1 MRRVQRGGAKDA
13 VKRISIVVPV
23 YNEEENI
30 AHFAKSVAAVMASLP
45 YDYELLFVD
54 DGSSD
59 RSREILVELG
69 AADAHVG
76 SIFLARNAGHQ
87 LALTCGIDH
96 ADGDAVVTMDGDMQH
111 PPELLPMLIGKW
123 EEGFEIVQT
132 VRLTTDGVSLFKRL
146 TSKYYYRLLNALS
159 DVEIQ
164 EGGSD
169 FRLMDRKSVLALR
182 RYREHAR
189 FIRGIVG
196 SMGFRKTIVE
206 FVAHERF
213 AGQSKF
219 SLHKMISFALD
230 GILAY
235 SVQPL
240 RAAFYV
246 GMLSALFSVLLF
258 LHVIF
263 ELLQGETVP
272 GWSTIV
278 VCCAF
283 FGGMQ
288 MMMLGICGEYIA
300 RILQEVKNRP
310 LYLIAQ
316 DNRHAAD
323 GAEKGGSV

>member
-1 MRRVQRGGAKDA
+1 MRT

-30 AHFAKSVAAVMASLP
+30 AHFVQSVTAVMEQLS
-45 YDYELLFVD
+45 YTYEMLFID
-54 DGSSD
+54 DGSRD
-59 RSREILVELG
+59 RSREILLELG
-69 AADAHVG
+69 TRDPRVQ
-76 SIFLARNAGHQ
+76 SIFLARNSGHQ

-96 ADGDAVVTMDGDMQH
+96 ADGDAVITMDGDLQH
-111 PPELLPMLIGKW
+111 PPELLPVLLAKW
-123 EEGFEIVQT
+123 EEGYDIVQT
-132 VRLTTDGVSLFKRL
+132 VRLTTEGASLFKRL

-169 FRLMDRKSVLALR
+169 FRLMDRKAVLALR

-196 SMGFRKTIVE
+196 AMGFRRTTVE

-240 RAAFYV
+240 RVAFYAGV
-246 GMLSALFSVLLF
+246 LSALLAVLLF
-258 LHVIF
+258 LHVLF
-263 ELLQGETVP
+263 ETLSGATVP

-278 VCCAF
+278 VCSLF

-288 MMMLGICGEYIA
+288 MMLLGICGEYIA

-310 LYLIAQ
+310 LYLIAC
-316 DNRHAAD
+316 DNRRRS
-323 GAEKGGSV
+323 GQREEESE

>member
-1 MRRVQRGGAKDA
+1 MKRV
-13 VKRISIVVPV
+13 SIVVPV
-23 YNEEENI
+23 YNEEDNI
-30 AHFAKSVAAVMASLP
+30 AHFVQSVEKVMETLP
-45 YDYELLFVD
+45 YAYEILFID
-54 DGSSD
+54 DGSRD
-59 RSREILVELG
+59 RSREILREMG
-69 AADAHVG
+69 ERDPHVQ

-87 LALTCGIDH
+87 VALTCGTDH
-96 ADGDAVVTMDGDMQH
+96 ADGDAVITMDGDMQH
-111 PPELLPMLIGKW
+111 PPELLPVLLAKW
-123 EEGFEIVQT
+123 EAGYEIVQT
-132 VRLTTDGVSLFKRL
+132 VRLTTEGASIFKRL
-146 TSKYYYRLLNALS
+146 TSKYYYRLLNAMT

-169 FRLMDRKSVLALR
+169 FRLMDRKAVLALR
-182 RYREHAR
+182 RYHEHAR

-196 SMGFRKTIVE
+196 AMGFRKTSVE
-206 FVAHERF
+206 FVAPERF

-246 GMLSALFSVLLF
+246 GICSALLAVLLF
-258 LHVIF
+258 LHVLY
-263 ELLQGETVP
+263 ETLRGETVA

-278 VCCAF
+278 VCSLF

-288 MMMLGICGEYIA
+288 MMMLGVCGEYIA

-310 LYLIAQ
+310 LYLISS
-316 DNRHAAD
+316 DNRRM
-323 GAEKGGSV
+323 GEQREEGNE

>member
-1 MRRVQRGGAKDA
+1 MKRV
-13 VKRISIVVPV
+13 SIVVPV
-23 YNEEENI
+23 YNEEDNI
-30 AHFAKSVAAVMASLP
+30 AHFVQSVEKVMETLP
-45 YDYELLFVD
+45 YAYEILFID
-54 DGSSD
+54 DGSRD
-59 RSREILVELG
+59 RSREILREMG
-69 AADAHVG
+69 ERDPHVQ

-87 LALTCGIDH
+87 VALTCGTDH
-96 ADGDAVVTMDGDMQH
+96 ANGDAVITMDGDMQH
-111 PPELLPMLIGKW
+111 PPELLPVLLAKW
-123 EEGFEIVQT
+123 EEGYEIVQT
-132 VRLTTDGVSLFKRL
+132 VRLTTEGASLFKRL
-146 TSKYYYRLLNALS
+146 TSKYYYRLLNAMT

-169 FRLMDRKSVLALR
+169 FRLMDRKAVLALR
-182 RYREHAR
+182 RYHEHAR

-196 SMGFRKTIVE
+196 AMGFRKTTVE
-206 FVAHERF
+206 FVAPERF

-246 GMLSALFSVLLF
+246 GICSALLAVLLF
-258 LHVIF
+258 LHVLY
-263 ELLQGETVP
+263 ETLRGETVA

-278 VCCAF
+278 VCSLF

-288 MMMLGICGEYIA
+288 MMMLGVCGEYIA

-310 LYLIAQ
+310 LYLIAS
-316 DNRHAAD
+316 DNRRM
-323 GAEKGGSV
+323 GEQREERYE

>member
-1 MRRVQRGGAKDA
+1 MET

-30 AHFAKSVAAVMASLP
+30 EHFAQSVAEVMKSLP
-45 YDYELLFVD
+45 YAYEILFID
-54 DGSSD
+54 DGSRD
-59 RSREILVELG
+59 RSREILRELG
-69 AADAHVG
+69 ARDAHVQ
-76 SIFLARNAGHQ
+76 SIFLARNSGHQ
-87 LALTCGIDH
+87 IALTCGTDH

-111 PPELLPMLIGKW
+111 PPELLPVLLSKW

-132 VRLTTDGVSLFKRL
+132 VRLTTEGASLFKRL

-169 FRLMDRKSVLALR
+169 FRLMDRKAVLALR

-196 SMGFRKTIVE
+196 SMGFRKTTVE

-213 AGQSKF
+213 AGYSKF

-240 RAAFYV
+240 RIAFYV
-246 GMLSALFSVLLF
+246 GLLSALLAVLLF
-258 LHVIF
+258 LHVLF
-263 ELLQGETVP
+263 ETLSGATVP

-278 VCCAF
+278 VCSLF

-288 MMMLGICGEYIA
+288 MMLLGICGEYIA

-316 DNRHAAD
+316 ENRRRNGQQGEECD
-323 GAEKGGSV
+323 E

>member
-1 MRRVQRGGAKDA
+1 M
-13 VKRISIVVPV
+13 KRISIVVPV

-30 AHFAKSVAAVMASLP
+30 EHFAQSVAEVMESLP
-45 YDYELLFVD
+45 YAYEILFID
-54 DGSSD
+54 DGSRD
-59 RSREILVELG
+59 RSREVLRELG
-69 AADAHVG
+69 ARDAHVQ
-76 SIFLARNAGHQ
+76 SIFLARNSGHQ
-87 LALTCGIDH
+87 IALTCGTDH

-111 PPELLPMLIGKW
+111 PPELLPVLLSKW

-132 VRLTTDGVSLFKRL
+132 VRLTTEGASLFKRL

-169 FRLMDRKSVLALR
+169 FRLMDRKAVLALR

-196 SMGFRKTIVE
+196 SMGFRKTTVE

-213 AGQSKF
+213 AGYSKF

-240 RAAFYV
+240 RIAFYA
-246 GMLSALFSVLLF
+246 GLLSALLAVLLF
-258 LHVIF
+258 LHVLF
-263 ELLQGETVP
+263 ETLSGATVP

-278 VCCAF
+278 VCSLF

-288 MMMLGICGEYIA
+288 MMLLGICGEYIA

-316 DNRHAAD
+316 DNRRRNGQQGEECD
-323 GAEKGGSV
+323 E

>member
-1 MRRVQRGGAKDA
+1 MRT

-30 AHFAKSVAAVMASLP
+30 EHFAQSVAEVMESLP
-45 YDYELLFVD
+45 YAYEILFID
-54 DGSSD
+54 DGSRD
-59 RSREILVELG
+59 RSREILRELG
-69 AADAHVG
+69 ARDAHVQ
-76 SIFLARNAGHQ
+76 SIFLARNSGHQ
-87 LALTCGIDH
+87 IALTCGTDH
-96 ADGDAVVTMDGDMQH
+96 TDGDAVVTMDGDMQH
-111 PPELLPMLIGKW
+111 PPELLPVLLAKW

-132 VRLTTDGVSLFKRL
+132 VRLTTEGASLFKRL

-169 FRLMDRKSVLALR
+169 FRLMDRKAVLALR

-196 SMGFRKTIVE
+196 SMGFRKTTVE

-213 AGQSKF
+213 AGYSKF

-240 RAAFYV
+240 RIAFYA
-246 GMLSALFSVLLF
+246 GLLSALLAVLLF
-258 LHVIF
+258 LHVLF
-263 ELLQGETVP
+263 ETLSGATVP

-278 VCCAF
+278 VCSLF

-288 MMMLGICGEYIA
+288 MMMLGVCGEYIA

-316 DNRHAAD
+316 DNRRRNGQQGEECD
-323 GAEKGGSV
+323 E

>member
-1 MRRVQRGGAKDA
+1 MKRV
-13 VKRISIVVPV
+13 SIVVPV
-23 YNEEENI
+23 YNEEDNI
-30 AHFAKSVAAVMASLP
+30 AHFVQSVEKVMETLP
-45 YDYELLFVD
+45 YAYEILFID
-54 DGSSD
+54 DGSRD
-59 RSREILVELG
+59 RSREILREMG
-69 AADAHVG
+69 ERDPHVQ

-87 LALTCGIDH
+87 VALTCGTDH
-96 ADGDAVVTMDGDMQH
+96 ANGDAVITMDGDMQH
-111 PPELLPMLIGKW
+111 PPELLPVLLAKW
-123 EEGFEIVQT
+123 EEGYEIVQT
-132 VRLTTDGVSLFKRL
+132 VRLTTEGASLFKRL
-146 TSKYYYRLLNALS
+146 TSKYYYRLLNAMT

-169 FRLMDRKSVLALR
+169 FRLMDRKAVLALR
-182 RYREHAR
+182 RYHEHAR

-196 SMGFRKTIVE
+196 AMGFRKTTVE
-206 FVAHERF
+206 FVAPERF

-246 GMLSALFSVLLF
+246 GICSALLAILLF
-258 LHVIF
+258 LHVLY
-263 ELLQGETVP
+263 ETLRGETVA

-278 VCCAF
+278 VCSLF

-288 MMMLGICGEYIA
+288 MMMLGVCGEYIA

-310 LYLIAQ
+310 LYLIAS
-316 DNRHAAD
+316 DNRRM
-323 GAEKGGSV
+323 GEQREERYE

>member
-1 MRRVQRGGAKDA
+1 M
-13 VKRISIVVPV
+13 KRISIVVPV

-30 AHFAKSVAAVMASLP
+30 EHFAQSVAEVMKSLP
-45 YDYELLFVD
+45 YAYEILFID
-54 DGSSD
+54 DGSRD
-59 RSREILVELG
+59 RSREILRELG
-69 AADAHVG
+69 ARDAHVQ
-76 SIFLARNAGHQ
+76 SIFLARNSGHQ
-87 LALTCGIDH
+87 IALTCGTDH

-111 PPELLPMLIGKW
+111 PPELLPVLLSKW

-132 VRLTTDGVSLFKRL
+132 VRLTTEGASLFKRL

-169 FRLMDRKSVLALR
+169 FRLMDRKAVLALR

-196 SMGFRKTIVE
+196 SMGFRKTTVE

-213 AGQSKF
+213 AGYSKF

-240 RAAFYV
+240 RIAFYV
-246 GMLSALFSVLLF
+246 GLLSALLAVLLF
-258 LHVIF
+258 LHVLF
-263 ELLQGETVP
+263 ETLSGATVP

-278 VCCAF
+278 VCSLF

-288 MMMLGICGEYIA
+288 MMLLGICGEYIA

-316 DNRHAAD
+316 ENRRRNGQQGEECD
-323 GAEKGGSV
+323 E

>member
-1 MRRVQRGGAKDA
+1 MKRV
-13 VKRISIVVPV
+13 SIVVPV
-23 YNEEENI
+23 YNEEDNI
-30 AHFAKSVAAVMASLP
+30 AHFVQSVEKVMETLP
-45 YDYELLFVD
+45 YAYEILFID
-54 DGSSD
+54 DGSRD
-59 RSREILVELG
+59 RSREILREMG
-69 AADAHVG
+69 ERDPHVQ

-87 LALTCGIDH
+87 VALTCGTDH
-96 ADGDAVVTMDGDMQH
+96 ADGDAVITMDGDMQH
-111 PPELLPMLIGKW
+111 PPELLPVLLAKW
-123 EEGFEIVQT
+123 EAGYEIVQT
-132 VRLTTDGVSLFKRL
+132 VRLTTEGASIFKRL
-146 TSKYYYRLLNALS
+146 TSKYYYRLLNAMT

-169 FRLMDRKSVLALR
+169 FRLMDRKAVLALR
-182 RYREHAR
+182 RYHEHAR

-196 SMGFRKTIVE
+196 AMGFRKTSVE
-206 FVAHERF
+206 FVAPERF

-246 GMLSALFSVLLF
+246 GICSALLAVLLF
-258 LHVIF
+258 LHVLY
-263 ELLQGETVP
+263 ETLRGETVA

-278 VCCAF
+278 VCSLF

-288 MMMLGICGEYIA
+288 MMMLGVCGEYIA

-310 LYLIAQ
+310 LYLISS
-316 DNRHAAD
+316 DNRRM
-323 GAEKGGSV
+323 GEQREERYE

>member
-1 MRRVQRGGAKDA
+1 MKRV
-13 VKRISIVVPV
+13 SIVVPV
-23 YNEEENI
+23 YNEEDNI
-30 AHFAKSVAAVMASLP
+30 AHFVQSVEKVMETLP
-45 YDYELLFVD
+45 YAYEILFID
-54 DGSSD
+54 DGSRD
-59 RSREILVELG
+59 RSREILREMG
-69 AADAHVG
+69 GRDPHVQ

-87 LALTCGIDH
+87 VALTCGTDH
-96 ADGDAVVTMDGDMQH
+96 ADGDAVITMDGDMQH
-111 PPELLPMLIGKW
+111 PPELLPVLLAKW
-123 EEGFEIVQT
+123 EEGYEIVQT
-132 VRLTTDGVSLFKRL
+132 VRLTTEGASLFKRL
-146 TSKYYYRLLNALS
+146 TSKYYYRLLNAMT

-169 FRLMDRKSVLALR
+169 FRLMDRKAVLALR
-182 RYREHAR
+182 RYHEHAR

-196 SMGFRKTIVE
+196 AMGFRKTTVE
-206 FVAHERF
+206 FVAPERF

-246 GMLSALFSVLLF
+246 GICSALLAVLLF
-258 LHVIF
+258 LHVLY
-263 ELLQGETVP
+263 ETLRGETVA

-278 VCCAF
+278 VCSLF

-288 MMMLGICGEYIA
+288 MMMLGVCGEYIA

-310 LYLIAQ
+310 LYLIAS
-316 DNRHAAD
+316 DNRRM
-323 GAEKGGSV
+323 GEQREERYE

>member
-1 MRRVQRGGAKDA
+1 M
-13 VKRISIVVPV
+13 KRISIVVPV

-30 AHFAKSVAAVMASLP
+30 EHFAQSVAEVMESLP
-45 YDYELLFVD
+45 YAYEILFID
-54 DGSSD
+54 DGSRD
-59 RSREILVELG
+59 RSREILRELG
-69 AADAHVG
+69 ARDAHVQ
-76 SIFLARNAGHQ
+76 SIFLARNSGHQ
-87 LALTCGIDH
+87 IALTCGTDH

-111 PPELLPMLIGKW
+111 PPELLPVLLAKW

-132 VRLTTDGVSLFKRL
+132 VRLTTEGASLFKRL

-169 FRLMDRKSVLALR
+169 FRLMDRKAVLALR

-196 SMGFRKTIVE
+196 SMGFRKTTVE

-213 AGQSKF
+213 AGYSKF

-240 RAAFYV
+240 RIAFYV
-246 GMLSALFSVLLF
+246 GLLSALLAVLLF
-258 LHVIF
+258 LHVLF
-263 ELLQGETVP
+263 ETLSGATVP

-278 VCCAF
+278 VCSLF

-288 MMMLGICGEYIA
+288 MMLLGICGEYIA

-316 DNRHAAD
+316 DNRRRNGQQGEECD
-323 GAEKGGSV
+323 E

>member
-1 MRRVQRGGAKDA
+1 MRT

-30 AHFAKSVAAVMASLP
+30 AYFVQSVTAVMEQLS
-45 YDYELLFVD
+45 YTYEMLFID
-54 DGSSD
+54 DGSRD
-59 RSREILVELG
+59 RSREILLELG
-69 AADAHVG
+69 TRDPRVQ
-76 SIFLARNAGHQ
+76 SIFLARNSGHQ

-96 ADGDAVVTMDGDMQH
+96 ADGDAVITMDGDLQH
-111 PPELLPMLIGKW
+111 PPELLPVLLAKW
-123 EEGFEIVQT
+123 EEGYDIVQT
-132 VRLTTDGVSLFKRL
+132 VRLTTEGASLFKRL

-169 FRLMDRKSVLALR
+169 FRLMDRKAVLALR

-196 SMGFRKTIVE
+196 AMGFRRTTVE

-240 RAAFYV
+240 RVAFYAGV
-246 GMLSALFSVLLF
+246 LSALLAVLLF
-258 LHVIF
+258 LHVLF
-263 ELLQGETVP
+263 ETLSGATVP

-278 VCCAF
+278 VCSLF

-288 MMMLGICGEYIA
+288 MMLLGICGEYIA

-310 LYLIAQ
+310 LYLIAC
-316 DNRHAAD
+316 DNRRRS
-323 GAEKGGSV
+323 GQREEESE

>member
-1 MRRVQRGGAKDA
+1 M
-13 VKRISIVVPV
+13 KRISIVVPV

-30 AHFAKSVAAVMASLP
+30 EHFAQSVAEVMESLP
-45 YDYELLFVD
+45 YAYEILFID
-54 DGSSD
+54 DGSRD
-59 RSREILVELG
+59 RSREILRELG
-69 AADAHVG
+69 ARDAHVQ
-76 SIFLARNAGHQ
+76 SIFLARNSGHQ
-87 LALTCGIDH
+87 IALTCGTDH

-111 PPELLPMLIGKW
+111 PPELLPVLLAKW

-132 VRLTTDGVSLFKRL
+132 VRLTTEGASLFKRL

-159 DVEIQ
+159 DVEIV

-169 FRLMDRKSVLALR
+169 FRLMDRKAVLALR

-196 SMGFRKTIVE
+196 SMGFRKTTVE

-213 AGQSKF
+213 AGYSKF
-219 SLHKMISFALD
+219 SLHRMISFALD

-240 RAAFYV
+240 RIAFYA
-246 GMLSALFSVLLF
+246 GLLSALLAVLLF
-258 LHVIF
+258 LHVLF
-263 ELLQGETVP
+263 ETLSGATVP

-278 VCCAF
+278 VCSLF

-288 MMMLGICGEYIA
+288 MMMLGVCGEYIA

-316 DNRHAAD
+316 DNRRRNGQQGEECD
-323 GAEKGGSV
+323 E

>member
-1 MRRVQRGGAKDA
+1 M
-13 VKRISIVVPV
+13 KRISIVVPV

-30 AHFAKSVAAVMASLP
+30 EHFVLSVEAVMEKLP
-45 YDYELLFVD
+45 YAYEILFID
-54 DGSSD
+54 DGSRD
-59 RSREILVELG
+59 RSREILLELG
-69 AADAHVG
+69 KKDTHVQ
-76 SIFLARNAGHQ
+76 SIFLARNSGHQ
-87 LALTCGIDH
+87 LALTCGTDH
-96 ADGDAVVTMDGDMQH
+96 ADGDAVITMDGDMQH
-111 PPELLPMLIGKW
+111 PPELLPVLLAQW
-123 EEGFEIVQT
+123 ETGCDIVQT
-132 VRLTTDGVSLFKRL
+132 VRLTTEGVSLFKRL
-146 TSKYYYRLLNALS
+146 TSKYYYRLLNAMT

-169 FRLMDRKSVLALR
+169 FRLMDRKAVLALR

-196 SMGFRKTIVE
+196 AMGFRKTTVE

-213 AGQSKF
+213 AGRSKF

-246 GMLSALFSVLLF
+246 GVFSALLAVLIF
-258 LHVIF
+258 LHVLY
-263 ELLQGETVP
+263 ETLSGETVP

-278 VCCAF
+278 VCSLF

-288 MMMLGICGEYIA
+288 LMMLGICGEYIA

-310 LYLIAQ
+310 LYLIAY
-316 DNRHAAD
+316 DNRHAWKEPKEERD
-323 GAEKGGSV
+323 E

>member
-1 MRRVQRGGAKDA
+1 M
-13 VKRISIVVPV
+13 KRISIVVPV
-23 YNEEENI
+23 YNEEDNI
-30 AHFAKSVAAVMASLP
+30 EHFVQTVETVMERLP
-45 YDYELLFVD
+45 YAYEILCID
-54 DGSSD
+54 DGSRD
-59 RSREILVELG
+59 QSREILRTLG
-69 AADAHVG
+69 ERDTHVQ
-76 SIFLARNAGHQ
+76 SIFLARNSGHQ
-87 LALTCGIDH
+87 LALTCGTDH
-96 ADGDAVVTMDGDMQH
+96 ADGDAVITMDGDMQH
-111 PPELLPMLIGKW
+111 PPELLPILLEKW
-123 EEGFEIVQT
+123 ESGYDIVQT
-132 VRLTTDGVSLFKRL
+132 VRLTTEGVSLFKRF

-169 FRLMDRKSVLALR
+169 FRLMDRKAVLALR

-196 SMGFRKTIVE
+196 AMGFRKTIVE

-213 AGQSKF
+213 AGRSKF

-240 RAAFYV
+240 RVAFYV
-246 GMLSALFSVLLF
+246 GVLSALLAVLLF
-258 LHVIF
+258 LHVLF
-263 ELLQGETVP
+263 ETLSGATVP

-278 VCCAF
+278 VCSLF

-288 MMMLGICGEYIA
+288 MMMLGVCGEYIA

-310 LYLIAQ
+310 LYLIAC
-316 DNRHAAD
+316 DNRHASEEEHRKD
-323 GAEKGGSV
+323 GI

>member
-1 MRRVQRGGAKDA
+1 M
-13 VKRISIVVPV
+13 KRISIVVPV

-30 AHFAKSVAAVMASLP
+30 EHFVLSVEAVMEKLP
-45 YDYELLFVD
+45 YAYEILFID
-54 DGSSD
+54 DGSRD
-59 RSREILVELG
+59 RSREILLELG
-69 AADAHVG
+69 KKDTHVQ
-76 SIFLARNAGHQ
+76 SIFLARNSGHQ
-87 LALTCGIDH
+87 LALTCGTDH
-96 ADGDAVVTMDGDMQH
+96 ADGDAVITMDGDMQH
-111 PPELLPMLIGKW
+111 PPELLPVLLAQW
-123 EEGFEIVQT
+123 ETGYDIVQT
-132 VRLTTDGVSLFKRL
+132 VRLTTEGVSLFKRL
-146 TSKYYYRLLNALS
+146 TSKYYYRLLNAMT

-169 FRLMDRKSVLALR
+169 FRLMDRKAVLALR

-196 SMGFRKTIVE
+196 AMGFRKTTVE

-213 AGQSKF
+213 AGRSKF

-246 GMLSALFSVLLF
+246 GVFSALLAVLIF
-258 LHVIF
+258 LHVLY
-263 ELLQGETVP
+263 ETLSGETVP

-278 VCCAF
+278 VCSLF

-288 MMMLGICGEYIA
+288 LMMLGICGEYIA

-310 LYLIAQ
+310 LYLIAY
-316 DNRHAAD
+316 DNRHAWKEPK
-323 GAEKGGSV
+323 EKRDE

>member
-1 MRRVQRGGAKDA
+1 MKRV
-13 VKRISIVVPV
+13 SIVVPV
-23 YNEEENI
+23 YNEEDNI
-30 AHFAKSVAAVMASLP
+30 AHFVQSVEKVMETLP
-45 YDYELLFVD
+45 YAYEILFID
-54 DGSSD
+54 DGSRD
-59 RSREILVELG
+59 RSREILREMG
-69 AADAHVG
+69 ERDPHVQ

-87 LALTCGIDH
+87 VALTCGTDH
-96 ADGDAVVTMDGDMQH
+96 ADGDAVITMDGDMQH
-111 PPELLPMLIGKW
+111 PPELLPVLLAKW
-123 EEGFEIVQT
+123 EAGYEIVQT
-132 VRLTTDGVSLFKRL
+132 VRLTTEGASIFKRL
-146 TSKYYYRLLNALS
+146 TSKYYYRLLNAMT

-169 FRLMDRKSVLALR
+169 FRLMDRKAVLALR
-182 RYREHAR
+182 RYHEHAR

-196 SMGFRKTIVE
+196 AMGFRKTTVE
-206 FVAHERF
+206 FVAPERF

-246 GMLSALFSVLLF
+246 GICSALLAVLLF
-258 LHVIF
+258 LHVLY
-263 ELLQGETVP
+263 ETLRGETVA

-278 VCCAF
+278 VCSLF

-288 MMMLGICGEYIA
+288 MMMLGVCGEYIA

-310 LYLIAQ
+310 LYLIAS
-316 DNRHAAD
+316 DNRRM
-323 GAEKGGSV
+323 GEQREEGNE

>member
-1 MRRVQRGGAKDA
+1 MKRV
-13 VKRISIVVPV
+13 SIVVPV
-23 YNEEENI
+23 YNEEDNI
-30 AHFAKSVAAVMASLP
+30 AHFVQSVEKVMETLP
-45 YDYELLFVD
+45 YAYEILFID
-54 DGSSD
+54 DGSRD
-59 RSREILVELG
+59 RSREILREMG
-69 AADAHVG
+69 ERDPHVQ

-87 LALTCGIDH
+87 VALTCGTDH
-96 ADGDAVVTMDGDMQH
+96 ADGDAVITMDGDMQH
-111 PPELLPMLIGKW
+111 PPELLPVLLAKW
-123 EEGFEIVQT
+123 EAGYEIVQT
-132 VRLTTDGVSLFKRL
+132 VRLTTEGASIFKRL
-146 TSKYYYRLLNALS
+146 TSKYYYRLLNAMT

-169 FRLMDRKSVLALR
+169 FRLMDRKAVLALR
-182 RYREHAR
+182 RYHEHAR

-196 SMGFRKTIVE
+196 AMGFRKTSVE
-206 FVAHERF
+206 FVAPERF

-246 GMLSALFSVLLF
+246 GICSALLAVLLF
-258 LHVIF
+258 LHVLY
-263 ELLQGETVP
+263 ETLRGETVA

-278 VCCAF
+278 VCSLF

-288 MMMLGICGEYIA
+288 MMMLGVCGEYIA

-310 LYLIAQ
+310 LYLIAS
-316 DNRHAAD
+316 DNRRM
-323 GAEKGGSV
+323 GEQREEGNE

>member
-1 MRRVQRGGAKDA
+1 MRT

-30 AHFAKSVAAVMASLP
+30 AHFVQSVTAVMEQLS
-45 YDYELLFVD
+45 YTYEMLFID
-54 DGSSD
+54 DGSRD
-59 RSREILVELG
+59 RSREILLELG
-69 AADAHVG
+69 TRDPRVQ
-76 SIFLARNAGHQ
+76 SIFLARNSGHQ

-96 ADGDAVVTMDGDMQH
+96 AEGDAVITMDGDLQH
-111 PPELLPMLIGKW
+111 PPELLPVLLEKW
-123 EEGFEIVQT
+123 EEGYDIVQT
-132 VRLTTDGVSLFKRL
+132 VRLTTEGASLFKRL

-169 FRLMDRKSVLALR
+169 FRLMDRKAVLALR

-196 SMGFRKTIVE
+196 AMGFRRTTVE

-240 RAAFYV
+240 RVAFYAGV
-246 GMLSALFSVLLF
+246 LSALLAVLLF
-258 LHVIF
+258 LHVLF
-263 ELLQGETVP
+263 ETLSGATVP

-278 VCCAF
+278 VCSLF

-288 MMMLGICGEYIA
+288 MMLLGICGEYIA

-310 LYLIAQ
+310 LYLIAC
-316 DNRHAAD
+316 DNRRRS
-323 GAEKGGSV
+323 GQREEESE

>member
-1 MRRVQRGGAKDA
+1 M
-13 VKRISIVVPV
+13 KRISIVVPV

-30 AHFAKSVAAVMASLP
+30 EHFVLSVEAVMEKLP
-45 YDYELLFVD
+45 YAYEILFID
-54 DGSSD
+54 DGSRD
-59 RSREILVELG
+59 RSREILLELG
-69 AADAHVG
+69 KKDTHVQ
-76 SIFLARNAGHQ
+76 SIFLARNSGHQ
-87 LALTCGIDH
+87 LALTCGTDH
-96 ADGDAVVTMDGDMQH
+96 ADGDAVITMDGDMQH
-111 PPELLPMLIGKW
+111 PPELLPVLLAQW
-123 EEGFEIVQT
+123 ETGYDIVQT
-132 VRLTTDGVSLFKRL
+132 VRLTTEGVSLFKRL
-146 TSKYYYRLLNALS
+146 TSKYYYRLLNAMT

-169 FRLMDRKSVLALR
+169 FRLMDRKAVLALR

-196 SMGFRKTIVE
+196 AMGFRKTTVE

-213 AGQSKF
+213 AGRSKF

-246 GMLSALFSVLLF
+246 GVFSALLAVLIF
-258 LHVIF
+258 LHVLY
-263 ELLQGETVP
+263 ETLSGETVP

-278 VCCAF
+278 VCSLF

-288 MMMLGICGEYIA
+288 LMMLGICGEYIA

-310 LYLIAQ
+310 LYLIAY
-316 DNRHAAD
+316 DNRHARKEPKEERD
-323 GAEKGGSV
+323 E

>member
-1 MRRVQRGGAKDA
+1 MKRV
-13 VKRISIVVPV
+13 SIVVPV
-23 YNEEENI
+23 YNEEDNI
-30 AHFAKSVAAVMASLP
+30 AHFVQSVEKVMETLP
-45 YDYELLFVD
+45 YAYEILFID
-54 DGSSD
+54 DGSRD
-59 RSREILVELG
+59 RSREILREMG
-69 AADAHVG
+69 ERDPHVQ

-87 LALTCGIDH
+87 VALTCGTDH
-96 ADGDAVVTMDGDMQH
+96 ADGDAVITMDGDMQH
-111 PPELLPMLIGKW
+111 PPELLPVLLAKW
-123 EEGFEIVQT
+123 EAGYEIVQT
-132 VRLTTDGVSLFKRL
+132 VRLTTEGASIFKRL
-146 TSKYYYRLLNALS
+146 TSKYYYRLLNAMT

-169 FRLMDRKSVLALR
+169 FRLMDRKAVLALR
-182 RYREHAR
+182 RYHEHAR

-196 SMGFRKTIVE
+196 AMGFRKTSVE
-206 FVAHERF
+206 FVAPERF

-246 GMLSALFSVLLF
+246 GICSALLAVLLF
-258 LHVIF
+258 LHVLY
-263 ELLQGETVP
+263 ETLRGETVA

-278 VCCAF
+278 VCSLF

-288 MMMLGICGEYIA
+288 MMMLGVCGEYIA

-310 LYLIAQ
+310 LYLIAS
-316 DNRHAAD
+316 DNRCM
-323 GAEKGGSV
+323 GEQREEGNE

>member
-1 MRRVQRGGAKDA
+1 MKRVT
-13 VKRISIVVPV
+13 IVVPV
-23 YNEEENI
+23 YNEEDNI
-30 AHFAKSVAAVMASLP
+30 AHFVQSVEKVMEALP
-45 YDYELLFVD
+45 YAYEILFID
-54 DGSSD
+54 DGSRD
-59 RSREILVELG
+59 RSREILREMG
-69 AADAHVG
+69 GRDPHVQ

-87 LALTCGIDH
+87 VALTCGTDH
-96 ADGDAVVTMDGDMQH
+96 ADGDAVITMDGDMQH
-111 PPELLPMLIGKW
+111 PPELLPVLLAKW
-123 EEGFEIVQT
+123 EAGYEIVQT
-132 VRLTTDGVSLFKRL
+132 VRLTTEGASLFKRL
-146 TSKYYYRLLNALS
+146 TSKYYYRLLNAMT

-169 FRLMDRKSVLALR
+169 FRLMDRKAVLALR
-182 RYREHAR
+182 RYHEHAR

-196 SMGFRKTIVE
+196 AMGFRKTTVE
-206 FVAHERF
+206 FVAPERF

-246 GMLSALFSVLLF
+246 GICSALLAVLLF
-258 LHVIF
+258 LHVLY
-263 ELLQGETVP
+263 ETLRGETVA

-278 VCCAF
+278 VCSLF

-288 MMMLGICGEYIA
+288 MMMLGVCGEYIA

-310 LYLIAQ
+310 LYLIAS
-316 DNRHAAD
+316 DNRRM
-323 GAEKGGSV
+323 GEQREERYE

>member
-1 MRRVQRGGAKDA
+1 

-30 AHFAKSVAAVMASLP
+30 AHFTENVEKVMDALP
-45 YDYELLFVD
+45 YAYEILFID
-54 DGSSD
+54 DGSRD
-59 RSREILVELG
+59 RSREILLELG
-69 AADAHVG
+69 THDPHVQ
-76 SIFLARNAGHQ
+76 SIFLARNSGHQ

-96 ADGDAVVTMDGDMQH
+96 ADGDAVITMDGDMQH
-111 PPELLPMLIGKW
+111 PPELLPVLLAKW
-123 EEGFEIVQT
+123 EEGCEIVQT
-132 VRLTTDGVSLFKRL
+132 IRLTTEGVSLFKRL

-159 DVEIQ
+159 DVEIV

-169 FRLMDRKSVLALR
+169 FRLMDRKAVLALR

-196 SMGFRKTIVE
+196 SMGFRKTTVE

-219 SLHKMISFALD
+219 SLHRMISFALD

-240 RAAFYV
+240 RIAFYA
-246 GMLSALFSVLLF
+246 GLLSALLAVLLF
-258 LHVIF
+258 LHVLF
-263 ELLQGETVP
+263 ETLSGATVP

-278 VCCAF
+278 VCSLF

-288 MMMLGICGEYIA
+288 MMMLGVCGEYIA

-316 DNRHAAD
+316 DNRRRNGQQGEECD
-323 GAEKGGSV
+323 E

>member
-1 MRRVQRGGAKDA
+1 M

-30 AHFAKSVAAVMASLP
+30 AYFVQSVTAVMEQLS
-45 YDYELLFVD
+45 YTYEMLFID
-54 DGSSD
+54 DGSRD
-59 RSREILVELG
+59 RSREILLELG
-69 AADAHVG
+69 TRDPRVQ
-76 SIFLARNAGHQ
+76 SIFLARNSGHQ

-96 ADGDAVVTMDGDMQH
+96 ADGDAVITMDGDLQH
-111 PPELLPMLIGKW
+111 PPELLPVLLAKW
-123 EEGFEIVQT
+123 EEGYEIVQT
-132 VRLTTDGVSLFKRL
+132 VRLTTEGASIFKRL
-146 TSKYYYRLLNALS
+146 TSKYYYRLLNAMT

-169 FRLMDRKSVLALR
+169 FRLMDRKAVLALR

-196 SMGFRKTIVE
+196 AMGFRKAVVE
-206 FVAHERF
+206 FVAQERY
-213 AGQSKF
+213 AGHSKF

-246 GMLSALFSVLLF
+246 GIVSALLAVLLF
-258 LHVIF
+258 LHVLF
-263 ELLQGETVP
+263 ETLSGQTVP

-278 VCCAF
+278 VCSLF

-288 MMMLGICGEYIA
+288 MMMLGVCGEYIA

-310 LYLIAQ
+310 LYLIAC
-316 DNRHAAD
+316 DNRRRS
-323 GAEKGGSV
+323 GQREEESE

>member
-1 MRRVQRGGAKDA
+1 M
-13 VKRISIVVPV
+13 KRISIVVPV

-30 AHFAKSVAAVMASLP
+30 EHFAQSVAEVMESLP
-45 YDYELLFVD
+45 YAYEILFID
-54 DGSSD
+54 DGSRD
-59 RSREILVELG
+59 RSREILRELG
-69 AADAHVG
+69 ARDAHVQ
-76 SIFLARNAGHQ
+76 SIFLARNSGHQ
-87 LALTCGIDH
+87 IALTCGTDH

-111 PPELLPMLIGKW
+111 PPELLPVLLSKW

-132 VRLTTDGVSLFKRL
+132 VRLTTEGASLFKRL

-169 FRLMDRKSVLALR
+169 FRLMDRKAVLALR

-196 SMGFRKTIVE
+196 SMGFRKTTVE

-213 AGQSKF
+213 AGYSKF

-240 RAAFYV
+240 RIAFYV
-246 GMLSALFSVLLF
+246 GLLSALLAVLLF
-258 LHVIF
+258 LHVLF
-263 ELLQGETVP
+263 ETLSGATVP

-278 VCCAF
+278 VCSLF

-288 MMMLGICGEYIA
+288 MMLLGICGEYIA

-316 DNRHAAD
+316 DNRRRNGQQGEECD
-323 GAEKGGSV
+323 E

>member
-1 MRRVQRGGAKDA
+1 MRTM
-13 VKRISIVVPV
+13 KRISIVVPV

-30 AHFAKSVAAVMASLP
+30 AHFVQSVTAVMEQLP
-45 YDYELLFVD
+45 YTYEVLFID
-54 DGSSD
+54 DGSRD
-59 RSREILVELG
+59 RSREILLELG
-69 AADAHVG
+69 TRDPRVQ
-76 SIFLARNAGHQ
+76 SIFLARNSGHQ

-96 ADGDAVVTMDGDMQH
+96 ADGDAVITMDGDLQH
-111 PPELLPMLIGKW
+111 PPELLPVLLAKW
-123 EEGFEIVQT
+123 EEGYDIVQT
-132 VRLTTDGVSLFKRL
+132 VRLTTEGASIFKRL

-169 FRLMDRKSVLALR
+169 FRLMDRKAVLALR

-196 SMGFRKTIVE
+196 AMGFRRTTVE

-240 RAAFYV
+240 RVAFYAGV
-246 GMLSALFSVLLF
+246 LSALLAVLLF
-258 LHVIF
+258 LHVLF
-263 ELLQGETVP
+263 ETLSGATVP

-278 VCCAF
+278 VCSLF

-288 MMMLGICGEYIA
+288 MMLLGICGEYIA

-310 LYLIAQ
+310 LYLIAC
-316 DNRHAAD
+316 DNRRRS
-323 GAEKGGSV
+323 GQREEESE